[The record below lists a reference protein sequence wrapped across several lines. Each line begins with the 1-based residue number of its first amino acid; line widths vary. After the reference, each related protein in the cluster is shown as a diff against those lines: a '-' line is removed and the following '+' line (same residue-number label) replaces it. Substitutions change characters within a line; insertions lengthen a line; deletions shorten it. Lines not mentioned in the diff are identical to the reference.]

1 MNRLDPTTVLR
12 SHSQRLSSIALMS
25 AVLVIGVASLSACG
39 SDSAA
44 GATDANAQNV
54 NIVLT
59 NDGCVPSPATISSGP
74 VVFHVTNQ
82 SASKVSEAELR
93 SSDLAHI
100 YGEKENLVPGLS
112 GKFSLNIGGGS
123 YVIECEGA
131 KTSEYKFTVTGPSTA
146 ASWTTD
152 PKLSAAVTGYTTYVQ
167 QQVVSL
173 LSGTTAMC
181 TAIANGDLA
190 KAQELYSPARLPY
203 ERIEPVAEAFGDLDT
218 HIDGRWENPVT
229 VKSQFI
235 GFHRIEQL
243 MFQDKTLTGAPA
255 LCTGLLANEKKLQ
268 SLVADLKYSPLEMA
282 SGATDLLNEAAT
294 AKISGEEERYSNVDL
309 PTFRANIDGANDVVA
324 LLTPSLKE
332 KDPTLLATINQRH
345 DAVLTALQPYVSTPG
360 YLSTGYV
367 NYDTVTTNQRKGL
380 SAAVNA
386 YAEALSGM
394 SSQVS

>member
-1 MNRLDPTTVLR
+1 MIGLDRTTVLR
-12 SHSQRLSSIALMS
+12 SRSQRLSSIALMS
-25 AVLVIGVASLSACG
+25 ALLVVGAAAMSACG
-39 SDSAA
+39 SDSASGAA
-44 GATDANAQNV
+44 GTNAQNV

-59 NDGCVPSPATISSGP
+59 NDGCAPSPATISSGA

-112 GKFSLNIGGGS
+112 GTFSLNIGSGS

-131 KTSEYKFTVTGPSTA
+131 KTSEYKFTVTGPSTT
-146 ASWTTD
+146 ASWSSDANLT
-152 PKLSAAVTGYTTYVQ
+152 AAVAGYTTYVQ
-167 QQVVSL
+167 QQVGQL
-173 LSGTTAMC
+173 ISGTTAMC
-181 TAIANGDLA
+181 NAISSGDLA

-243 MFQDKTLTGAPA
+243 MFQREDTDWCTCAVHGPAGQRTAVAGARQGPQVQP
-255 LCTGLLANEKKLQ
+255 TRDGLGCHGPTQ
-268 SLVADLKYSPLEMA
+268 RR
-282 SGATDLLNEAAT
+282 AAT

-309 PTFRANIDGANDVVA
+309 PTFRANVDGATEVVT
-324 LLTPSLKE
+324 LLTAWLKQ

-345 DAVLTALQPYVSTPG
+345 VAVLTALEPFVSTPG
-360 YLSTGYV
+360 YLKTGYV
-367 NYDTVTTNQRKGL
+367 NYDTVDH
-380 SAAVNA
+380 
-386 YAEALSGM
+386 
-394 SSQVS
+394 